1 MHSNSYTL
9 IFTMVITI
17 VLAFFLS
24 LADSSLK
31 EMRERN
37 IEVDIRK
44 NILSSLG
51 FSSTDD
57 LPWTNE
63 NVKTIF
69 QNSII
74 SFVVD
79 SSGSIVENKFPQD
92 INPKVDFDL
101 YPIYKRVTNN
111 VTEGYSIPISGKGLW
126 GTMFGYF
133 SIEAD
138 GATAKGIT
146 FYKHIETPG
155 LGGEVDK
162 PWFQNNFVG
171 KRFIDENGNLVGI
184 QTVKGQVDETSDEAY
199 HLVDGISGATMTSRG
214 LNQFLLKDLKLYDL
228 YFSKIRSGRNS

>member
-69 QNSII
+69 QN
-74 SFVVD
+74 
-79 SSGSIVENKFPQD
+79 
-92 INPKVDFDL
+92 
-101 YPIYKRVTNN
+101 
-111 VTEGYSIPISGKGLW
+111 
-126 GTMFGYF
+126 
-133 SIEAD
+133 
-138 GATAKGIT
+138 
-146 FYKHIETPG
+146 
-155 LGGEVDK
+155 
-162 PWFQNNFVG
+162 
-171 KRFIDENGNLVGI
+171 
-184 QTVKGQVDETSDEAY
+184 
-199 HLVDGISGATMTSRG
+199 
-214 LNQFLLKDLKLYDL
+214 
-228 YFSKIRSGRNS
+228 